1 MSRCAYNS
9 RTEGNLICKRST
21 RNCISF
27 SVWCTCLHACFCLSK
42 KRARESLDLLKGH
55 MCVCVC
61 ETAFLVDIFQI
72 NHLHPQDRQRKDA
85 GGPVAAER
93 VTLWVSSLSLRG
105 FSQSV
110 GWWQCES
117 GLLQLPHIETGNVS
131 FGLQESVTIEVWAL
145 GEEFISC
152 VPNVTMQTHFQ
163 KQITCT

>member
-1 MSRCAYNS
+1 MHM
-9 RTEGNLICKRST
+9 
-21 RNCISF
+21 F
-27 SVWCTCLHACFCLSK
+27 TCMRLSLQEAC
-42 KRARESLDLLKGH
+42 KRARCRFVKGVR
-55 MCVCVC
+55 VCLRVC

-93 VTLWVSSLSLRG
+93 VTLWVSSLSLWG

-163 KQITCT
+163 KTDDLYINSQVIKRCKNMSQTPTVFFST